1 MSSYT
6 ISKTLNPK
14 RVFILQKSELEKR
27 LDPFFY
33 VPELLELE
41 KRVLAKKP
49 KKLRDYVKGLASGAT
64 PKTTESEKYY
74 TEKENGIPFLRV
86 QNLLPTGILELDDC
100 KYINEETHN
109 GMLKRSQVS
118 EGDLLVKITGVGRMA
133 VASVAPERFIGNIN
147 QHVCVIKTG
156 SREISETLSAF
167 LNSDIGEK
175 LASRRSTGG
184 TRPALDYPALLSIPI
199 IEDKHILQITNK
211 VIEQK
216 QKNEAQAEKLLS
228 SIDDYLLKELGIK
241 LPDPPGN
248 ILKNRIFTTTISELS
263 GNRYDPN
270 YHQKYFHQV
279 FVAFENGKYE
289 YSQIRKYASFQ
300 AGYAFKSTDYLELS
314 NCLLITIK
322 NIRQNQIDIDDA
334 TFLPDDFYKQY
345 KEFQIKINDLLIA
358 MTGATIGKVGIYNH
372 PDNSLLNQRNG
383 IIKPDNINSIY
394 LMSLLNLPIFQ
405 KLILRNSNGG
415 AQPNISETDIMRISI
430 PVPPLDKQNEIAN
443 HITSIR
449 QQAQQLKDKTK
460 ELLKKASEEIEGI
473 LLG

>member
-1 MSSYT
+1 MSTYT
-6 ISKTLNPK
+6 ISPTLNK
-14 RVFILQKSELEKR
+14 SRVFILQKSELEKR
-27 LDPFFY
+27 FDPFFY

-41 KRVLAKKP
+41 KKVLAKKP

-74 TEKENGIPFLRV
+74 AEKENGIPFLRV
-86 QNLLPTGILELDDC
+86 QNLSPTGVLEFDDC

-118 EGDLLVKITGVGRMA
+118 AGDLLVKITGVGRMA
-133 VASVAPERFIGNIN
+133 VASVAPKGFEGNIN

-156 SREISETLSAF
+156 SKEISETLAAF

-199 IEDKHILQITNK
+199 IEDKRILQITEK
-211 VIEQK
+211 VIAQK
-216 QKNEAQAEKLLS
+216 QKNEAEADKLLA

-241 LPDPPGN
+241 LPEPPEN
-248 ILKNRIFTTTISELS
+248 TLKNRMFTVSIAELS

-270 YHQKYFHQV
+270 YHQKYFQNV
-279 FVAFENGKYE
+279 FSAFEKGKYE

-300 AGYAFKSTDYLELS
+300 AGYAFKSSDYLEQS

-322 NIRQNQIDIDDA
+322 NIRQNKIDIEDA
-334 TFLPDDFYKQY
+334 TYLPDDFFEQY
-345 KEFQIKINDLLIA
+345 KEFQIGNNDLLIA

-372 PDNSLLNQRNG
+372 PNNSLLNQRNG

-394 LMSLLNLPIFQ
+394 LMSLLNLSIFQ

-430 PVPPLDKQNEIAN
+430 PVPPIDKQKEIAE
-443 HITSIR
+443 HITGIR

-460 ELLKKASEEIEGI
+460 ELLKKASEEIEEI
-473 LLG
+473 LLN